1 MIDRDIA
8 PELDFPELTLIDEYY
23 RASRVYVNRPGAVPQ
38 DNIEAFEMALAEGEE
53 TMEEASVEPSF
64 VRLGDGL
71 DPTTLVG
78 GDHIAYTL
86 GALRGIVGL

>member
-23 RASRVYVNRPGAVPQ
+23 RASRIYVNRAGAVPEE
-38 DNIEAFEMALAEGEE
+38 NIEAFEMALAEGEE
-53 TMEEASVEPSF
+53 SVEEASEETSF
-64 VRLGDGL
+64 IALGEGL
-71 DPTTLVG
+71 DPATLVG